1 MFEEVE
7 PTIARVEQ
15 LYQTVTGKPVPAD
28 DGVYAPIPPEKD
40 PQKYIEQQLEKLMG
54 ALDQQRAQ
62 LSGLEPR
69 WVPAVAI
76 FERADHMLICVD
88 LPGVKREQVQ
98 VELMAGMLAITGQ
111 RSAMEDEEGR
121 TLEPARHERP
131 TGPFQRLIP
140 CPAAPGAQVSAQLSN
155 GVLEIR
161 VARQRTPAE
170 TRRLVTVQ

>member
-15 LYQTVTGKPVPAD
+15 LYQSVTGKPVPAD
-28 DGVYAPIPPEKD
+28 DGVFAPIPPEKD
-40 PQKYIEQQLEKLMG
+40 PQKYVEQQLEKLLG
-54 ALDQQRAQ
+54 ALEQQQ
-62 LSGLEPR
+62 TGLAPR
-69 WVPAVAI
+69 WTPPVAI
-76 FERADHMLICVD
+76 FDRGDHLIICVD

-98 VELMAGMLAITGQ
+98 VELVQGMLAITGQ
-111 RSAMEDEEGR
+111 RTPMHDDDGR
-121 TLEPARHERP
+121 TLEPMRSERP

-140 CPAAPGAQVSAQLSN
+140 CPASAGAQIAAQLSN

-161 VARQRTPAE
+161 VPRQRTAAE